1 MQKTVIVI
9 GSNYSNLRN
18 LLIEIFKVKMK
29 LAPEIMNKV
38 FDILECSYPLR
49 NELGFKSRNIRTVM
63 YEIETT
69 LLLAPGY
76 GDICPVN

>member
-1 MQKTVIVI
+1 
-9 GSNYSNLRN
+9 
-18 LLIEIFKVKMK
+18 MK
-29 LAPEIMNKV
+29 LALEITNKV
-38 FDILECSYPLR
+38 FDISECSYRLR

>member
-9 GSNYSNLRN
+9 DSNYSNLQK

-29 LAPEIMNKV
+29 LALEIMNKV
-38 FDILECSYPLR
+38 FDISECSYRLR